1 MFFGRVARALFVPR
15 AIRKKGDP
23 LSATPNAG
31 IGIIAGSG
39 AFPFE
44 IAYSLKEAGHRPF
57 IVALRGFV
65 GRDEALNDFD
75 HAFADMLDPQKILSL
90 LRDHKVTRVILA
102 GGVSRPGPMALLS
115 IYSFFR
121 NRDELRRIVSGGD
134 DRILRGVI
142 RLLEENGFSV
152 IGVDEAAPDIL
163 SAEGIIGAIKDQT
176 SSRSDIDIALSFLR
190 IISPYDVG
198 QGVVVANGR
207 ILAIEGPEGTD
218 AMLERV
224 RLMQK
229 NRRIVLEDK
238 SAILVKA
245 AKQDQDHRV
254 DLPTIGPRTIKNAKA
269 AGLGGI
275 AIAAG
280 EVVIVS
286 RKETIKAADHGGLF
300 LKGVRRQ

>member
-1 MFFGRVARALFVPR
+1 
-15 AIRKKGDP
+15 
-23 LSATPNAG
+23 LSATPNTR

-44 IAYSLKEAGHRPF
+44 IAYSLKNAGHRPF
-57 IVALRGFV
+57 ILALRGFV
-65 GRDEALNDFD
+65 GRDEALRDFD

-90 LRDHKVTRVILA
+90 LREHQITRVLLA

-152 IGVDEAAPDIL
+152 IGIDEAAPDIL
-163 SAEGIIGAIKDQT
+163 ATEGIIGAIEDT
-176 SSRSDIDIALSFLR
+176 SSSRFDIDAALSFLR
-190 IISPYDVG
+190 VISPYDVG
-198 QGVVVANGR
+198 QGVVIANSR
-207 ILAIEGPEGTD
+207 ILAVEGPEGTD

-229 NRRIVLEDK
+229 NRRVVLDDK
-238 SAILVKA
+238 SALLVKA
-245 AKQDQDHRV
+245 AKQGQDHRV
-254 DLPTIGPRTIKNAKA
+254 DLPTIGPRTIKNAKV
-269 AGLGGI
+269 AGLCGI
-275 AIAAG
+275 AIVAG
-280 EVVIVS
+280 EVVIVA
-286 RKETIKAADHGGLF
+286 RKETIEAADHSGLF
-300 LKGVRRQ
+300 LKGVRRL